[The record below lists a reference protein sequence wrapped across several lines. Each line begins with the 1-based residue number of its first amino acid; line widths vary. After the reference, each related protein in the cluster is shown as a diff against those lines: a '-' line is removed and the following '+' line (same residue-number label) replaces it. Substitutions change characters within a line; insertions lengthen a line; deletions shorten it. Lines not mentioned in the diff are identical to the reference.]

1 MSRFLFLLFL
11 TFVNAAANAEQ
22 VDTLV
27 SVPLANGLEQR
38 GVLTVV
44 QGDSP
49 SALVLLFPGDPGV
62 LKAEVADGK
71 LVNSR
76 LKGNPFVRARGLLV
90 RPGLATLL
98 VDCRSDQ
105 EEHCEEGYIMSKDR
119 FDDTAKLL
127 SQVKSQLPGVKK
139 VWIAG
144 HSLGTLSSSSLAR
157 YGAGTFDGA
166 IHASTIL
173 GGKVYRS
180 LHGFDYSV
188 ARIPQI
194 FINHRDDPCMG
205 TQFALVESAASKYKI
220 PLVVITES
228 SGARGAPCGAF
239 SQHGFA
245 GAEQQLMDAIA
256 KAAGY

>member
-1 MSRFLFLLFL
+1 MLKLLFLLFL
-11 TFVNAAANAEQ
+11 VSFAGAAGAEQ

-27 SVPLANGLEQR
+27 SVPLAKGLEQR

-44 QGDSP
+44 KGDSP

-62 LKAEVADGK
+62 LKAEVADGV

-98 VDCRSDQ
+98 IDCRSDQ
-105 EEHCEEGYIMSKDR
+105 EEHCDEGYIMSKER
-119 FDDTAKLL
+119 FDDTNKLL
-127 SQVKSQLPGVKK
+127 DQVKSRLPGVKK

-157 YGAGTFDGA
+157 YGAGVFDGA

-173 GGKVYRS
+173 GGRVYTA

-188 ARIPQI
+188 AKIPQI
-194 FINHRDDPCMG
+194 FISQRDDPCLG
-205 TQFALVESAASKYKI
+205 TRLGLVESAASRYKI

-239 SQHGFA
+239 SQHGFI
-245 GAEQQLMDAIA
+245 GAEPQLMDAIA
-256 KAAGY
+256 KAVGN